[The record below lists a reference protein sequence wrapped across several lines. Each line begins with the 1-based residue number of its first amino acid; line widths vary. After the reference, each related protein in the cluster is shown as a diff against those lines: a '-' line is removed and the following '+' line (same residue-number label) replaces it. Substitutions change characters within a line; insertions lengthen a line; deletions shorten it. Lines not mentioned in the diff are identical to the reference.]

1 MSGIIFMSLTSLFF
15 IIIVMISYFS
25 KERNNS
31 SETKIF
37 TKLLVIT
44 FCSLLS
50 ELYIVI
56 IPKDMDF
63 FPFVMSLK
71 ILLIFILLW
80 ITYFMEYVFIITRN
94 NEDKVLIDY
103 KKKYNKTYKIL
114 WTITFIF
121 IVLIIILPIY
131 YYDTLNIKYSYGP
144 SVDLLFSLVGIYIT
158 IMLFYIIK
166 NYRNIKSRGYLPI
179 IVLIILMITMGII
192 QKIYSGMLLANT
204 CCALVTTL
212 MYHTIENPD
221 IKLLKDYFYSKKET
235 LTTINYT
242 NKTLDK
248 VYNNLKDSIDK
259 LTEFG
264 YKEIKYNDIDDLNNQ
279 IKEIQ
284 NESINISDNIVNVLD
299 FYKINITNYSKN
311 NDKYDTKDMIEEL
324 NNLFKSEIFYKDINV
339 YLSISE
345 KINSILYGDKEKT
358 KELVLYLFKYLVDI
372 IKEGNIEIKIENMN
386 VGRFCRLKFIY
397 IINDDKIE
405 EHLVKNNILNNYKF
419 KDIANNFNYL
429 IINRLLSILEGNIK
443 IEKVDN
449 SYRVILS
456 IEHKNMS
463 NNELYKE
470 EIKNINK
477 KIDYI
482 DCSDKRI
489 LLIDDNRTKIKE
501 LMLLLKPY
509 FVQIDVVNNKKEMY
523 KKLSSNKSYDLIL
536 LDDII
541 PNFNNEKNILLERN
555 KSLKENIKSSS
566 GYNIPIILMNNN
578 NDNVIEEF
586 DDYLEKPIDKVKLDK
601 IITKYLK

>member
-1 MSGIIFMSLTSLFF
+1 MSGTVFMSLASLFF
-15 IIIVMISYFS
+15 IIVIMISYFS

-37 TKLLVIT
+37 TKLLIIS

-56 IPKDMDF
+56 LPKSMDF
-63 FPFVMSLK
+63 FPFVFALK
-71 ILLIFILLW
+71 LLLIFCLLW

-103 KKKYNKTYKIL
+103 KKKYNKIYKIF
-114 WTITFIF
+114 WTISFLLMF
-121 IVLIIILPIY
+121 IVVMLPIN
-131 YYDTLNIKYSYGP
+131 YYDNNNIRYSYGP
-144 SVDLLFSLVGIYIT
+144 SVDLIFSLVGVYT
-158 IMLFYIIK
+158 VIMSLYIIK
-166 NYRNIKSRGYLPI
+166 NYKSLKNRGYLPI
-179 IVLIILMITMGII
+179 IALVILLMITGLIQSNNPGI
-192 QKIYSGMLLANT
+192 LLANT
-204 CCALVTTL
+204 CFALITSL

-248 VYNNLKDSIDK
+248 VYNNLKKSIDK

-299 FYKINITNYSKN
+299 FYKMNITNYSKN

-358 KELVLYLFKYLVDI
+358 KELVLHLFKYIVDI

-386 VGRFCRLKFIY
+386 VGRFCRLKFNY
-397 IINDDKIE
+397 IIDDDKIE
-405 EHLVKNNILNNYKF
+405 EYLIKNTILNNYKF
-419 KDIANNFNYL
+419 KDNVNNFNYL
-429 IINRLLSILEGNIK
+429 IINKLLNILEGNIK
-443 IEKVDN
+443 IEKISN
-449 SYRVILS
+449 SYKIILTL
-456 IEHKNMS
+456 EHKNIS
-463 NNELYKE
+463 DHEIYKE

-477 KIDYI
+477 KIEYI

-501 LMLLLKPY
+501 LLLLLKPY
-509 FVQIDVVNNKKEMY
+509 FIQIDVVNNKKDMY
-523 KKLSSNKSYDLIL
+523 KKLNSNKSYDLIL
-536 LDDII
+536 LDDVI
-541 PNFNNEKNILLERN
+541 PNFNDEKNLLLERN

-566 GYNIPIILMNNN
+566 GYDIPIILISSNR
-578 NDNVIEEF
+578 DNIKDDF
-586 DDYLEKPIDKVKLDK
+586 DDCLEKPIDKVELDE
-601 IITKYLK
+601 IINKYLK

>member
-1 MSGIIFMSLTSLFF
+1 MSGTVFMSLASLFF
-15 IIIVMISYFS
+15 IIIIMISYFS

-37 TKLLVIT
+37 TKLLIVS
-44 FCSLLS
+44 FCSLLT
-50 ELYIVI
+50 ELYLVI
-56 IPKDMDF
+56 IPRSMEF
-63 FPFVMSLK
+63 LLFVLGLRL
-71 ILLIFILLW
+71 LLIFCFIW
-80 ITYFMEYVFIITRN
+80 ITYFMEYVFIVTRN
-94 NEDKVLIDY
+94 NKDKVLIDY
-103 KKKYNKTYKIL
+103 KKKYNKLYKIY
-114 WTITFIF
+114 WTISFIIIF
-121 IVLIIILPIY
+121 LVIILPIDY
-131 YYDTLNIKYSYGP
+131 YQSINVKYSYGP
-144 SVDLLFSLVGIYIT
+144 SVDLVFGLTGIYT
-158 IMLFYIIK
+158 FIMSLYIIK
-166 NYRNIKSRGYLPI
+166 NYKNLKNRGYLPI
-179 IVLIILMITMGII
+179 IALVLLLMIMGLI
-192 QKIYSGMLLANT
+192 QKSNPGILLANT
-204 CCALVTTL
+204 CFALITSL
-212 MYHTIENPD
+212 IYHTIENPD
-221 IKLLKDYFYSKKET
+221 IKLLKDYFYTKKEA

-299 FYKINITNYSKN
+299 FYKINVINYSKN
-311 NDKYDTKDMIEEL
+311 NEKYDSKDMIEEL
-324 NNLFKSEIFYKDINV
+324 NELFKNEIFYKDLNV
-339 YLSISE
+339 YLSVTE
-345 KINSILYGDKEKT
+345 KINPILYGDKEKT
-358 KELVLYLFKYLVDI
+358 KELALYLFKYLVDI
-372 IKEGNIEIKIENMN
+372 IQEGDIEISIENIN

-405 EHLVKNNILNNYKF
+405 EHLVKNNIINNYKF
-419 KDIANNFNYL
+419 KDNPNNFNYL
-429 IINRLLSILEGNIK
+429 IINKLLNILEGNIK

-456 IEHKNMS
+456 IEQKNMS
-463 NNELYKE
+463 DNEIYKE

-566 GYNIPIILMNNN
+566 GYNIPIILMNSD
-578 NDNVIEEF
+578 NDNVIEEV

>member
-1 MSGIIFMSLTSLFF
+1 MSGIIFMSLASLFF

-56 IPKDMDF
+56 IPKSMDF
-63 FPFVMSLK
+63 FPFVFALK
-71 ILLIFILLW
+71 LFLIFCLLW

-103 KKKYNKTYKIL
+103 KKKYNKLYKIF
-114 WTITFIF
+114 WTISFFLTFL
-121 IVLIIILPIY
+121 VVILPIN
-131 YYDTLNIKYSYGP
+131 YYDSNNIRYSYGP
-144 SVDLLFSLVGIYIT
+144 SVDLIFILTGIYT
-158 IMLFYIIK
+158 FIMSLYIIK
-166 NYRNIKSRGYLPI
+166 NYKNLKNRGYLPI
-179 IVLIILMITMGII
+179 IALVLLLMITGLI
-192 QKIYSGMLLANT
+192 QKSNPGILLANT
-204 CCALVTTL
+204 CFALITSL

-221 IKLLKDYFYSKKET
+221 IKLLKDYFYSKKEA

-264 YKEIKYNDIDDLNNQ
+264 YKEIKYNDIDDLNIK

-299 FYKINITNYSKN
+299 FYKMNITNYSKN

-324 NNLFKSEIFYKDINV
+324 NNLFRCEIFYKNINV
-339 YLSISE
+339 YLLASE

-358 KELVLYLFKYLVDI
+358 KELVLHLFKYLVDVV
-372 IKEGNIEIKIENMN
+372 KNGDIEINIENMN

-397 IINDDKIE
+397 IINNKIE
-405 EHLVKNNILNNYKF
+405 DCLVKNNILNTYEF
-419 KDIANNFNYL
+419 KDNPNNFNYL
-429 IINRLLSILEGNIK
+429 IINKLLNILEGNIR

-463 NNELYKE
+463 DNEIYKE

-477 KIDYI
+477 KIEYM
-482 DCSDKRI
+482 DCSDKRV

-501 LMLLLKPY
+501 LMLILKPY
-509 FVQIDVVNNKKEMY
+509 SVNIDIANNKKEMY
-523 KKLSSNKSYDLIL
+523 EKLCSNKSYDLIL

-566 GYNIPIILMNNN
+566 GYNIPVIIMTNKK
-578 NDNVIEEF
+578 EELSEEY
-586 DDYLEKPIDKVKLDK
+586 DYYLEKPIDKVKIDE
-601 IITKYLK
+601 IINKYLK